1 LVTGATGCIG
11 RHVLPLLAA
20 RGDEVHAVS
29 SKAPTDVGGAEEVGA
44 ITAPASGR
52 AAASAGATPQT
63 ASAGLAGSA
72 REAGAAPRSG
82 AVSWHQV
89 DLLAPGAAAALA
101 REVRATHLLHLAW
114 YIAPGKWAAARENYA
129 WVEASLTLVRAF
141 YESGGTRFVGAGS
154 CLEYDWRYGY
164 CTEGLT
170 PHTPH
175 TFYGACKHALQTL
188 VSGYVSVAPPAAASA
203 ASDAARISAAWGRV
217 FFLYGPHEHPERLVA
232 AVARALVQGEPAK
245 TSHGQQVR
253 DYLHVQ
259 DVAEAFVALLDSDLS
274 GPVNIASGQ
283 AVTLR
288 HIVER
293 LGALAGRPD
302 LLRIGAI
309 PAAPTDTPL
318 VVADVARLSRDL
330 GWRPRIGLDEGLAQ
344 TLEWWRARR

>member
-11 RHVLPLLAA
+11 RHVLPSLVA
-20 RGDEVHAVS
+20 RGADVHAVS
-29 SKAPTDVGGAEEVGA
+29 SKPQPPQDGITWHA
-44 ITAPASGR
+44 I
-52 AAASAGATPQT
+52 
-63 ASAGLAGSA
+63 
-72 REAGAAPRSG
+72 
-82 AVSWHQV
+82 
-89 DLLAPGAAAALA
+89 DLLAPGVAAALA
-101 REVRATHLLHLAW
+101 RDVRATHLLHLAW

-141 YESGGTRFVGAGS
+141 HEAGGTRFVGAGS

-188 VSGYVSVAPPAAASA
+188 VSGYASVAAPAPASGSVSASAPTSTLASASGAAAPAA
-203 ASDAARISAAWGRV
+203 DAARFSAAWGRV

-259 DVAEAFVALLDSDLS
+259 DVADAFVRLLDSDLS

-344 TLEWWRARR
+344 TIEWWRARQP